1 MRARPVATLGSAVV
15 GVLGSVLVGVLIPLL
30 VAGCSPVDDGGTRIA
45 LLLPESKTARYE
57 AFDRPY
63 FEERIA
69 ELSDFPVLYS
79 NADQDAAKQQS
90 QAEAALASG
99 ADVLVL
105 DPVDSAAAV
114 SIVAAANAQGVPVIA
129 YDRIIGGGE
138 LAYYVS
144 FDNERIGQLQ
154 GQALVDRLDEEGAT
168 GGILMV
174 NGSPTDGNAAQFKAG
189 AVAAID
195 AGGYE
200 VLADFD
206 TPDWSPDK
214 AQDWVTGQVTQ
225 YSGRIAAVYAA
236 NDGTAGGAIAALKAS
251 NVEPLPIVTGQDA
264 ELAGIQRIVA
274 GDQYM
279 TIYKAM
285 RAEARLAAEVAVKLA
300 TGEQVTSDLEIDGTP
315 ATLLDA
321 KVVTIADI
329 MDTVV
334 ADGVYTVDQICTPE
348 YAGAC
353 AAAGISG
360 EGAP

>member
-1 MRARPVATLGSAVV
+1 MRARPAATLGGAAAMLVP
-15 GVLGSVLVGVLIPLL
+15 VLVGVLVPVLL
-30 VAGCSPVDDGGTRIA
+30 SGCAPVGDDGTRIA

-129 YDRIIGGGE
+129 YDRIIGGGGE

-251 NVEPLPIVTGQDA
+251 NVEPLPVVTGQDA

-300 TGEQVTSDLEIDGTP
+300 TGQEVTSDLEIDGTP

-321 KVVTIADI
+321 KVVTVADI

-334 ADGVYTVDQICTPE
+334 ADGVYTVEQICTPE